1 MSFQYKNPISPN
13 QLSGQQSVD
22 RSKTYGTNFST
33 LSTGGYMEVFSL
45 NELYYT
51 VPPLTYGPIEYTGN
65 TIPITYS
72 KGSGTTFSYDTLILH
87 SDNISSGRRKLGML
101 VYVYEQN
108 QIYQFLI
115 DNYETLWNSATGST
129 GTTIIS
135 EFGTTMRADSIEN
148 ISFMSGWTANT
159 ISGVSGETNSTAV
172 WKVYS
177 SPVSFTGNTSATC
190 INDLY
195 VENLYGCSPINVNDL
210 LIGNSGVTTTSLT
223 AITIS
228 ATTYLNLPSSPSG
241 SFTGGTVTGA
251 TNFTNGLT
259 ANTISATTY
268 DNLPQD
274 IFVSGGTYDN
284 SIGTATFTNT
294 SGGTFNVVGFFTG
307 YTNIVNTLTTGIGL
321 SADTSSGNITIIN
334 TSPDEIVTLSGGTG
348 ISTGG
353 TYPNFTITN
362 SLPDQTVVLN
372 SGTNINVTGSYPNFT
387 IDVTGLTD
395 NDRYVTGFSYNNNT
409 FTISDNSGST
419 FNSTINVMTGL
430 TVNGT
435 LSATTYSG
443 LGLKSNTV
451 AGTSFTGNP
460 KIFDVVFVTAYP
472 NTNYS
477 IQITGG
483 ISRTFTYA
491 NKTTTGFRINSNANP
506 SFTENVDWVTKSYGE
521 N

>member
-13 QLSGQQSVD
+13 QLTGQQSVD

-51 VPPLTYGPIEYTGN
+51 IPPSTYGPIEYTGN

-72 KGSGTTFSYDTLILH
+72 KGSGTTFSYDTLTLH

-135 EFGTTMRADSIEN
+135 EFGTTMRADSVEN

-172 WKVYS
+172 WKIYS
-177 SPVSFTGNTSATC
+177 TPVSFTGNTSATC

-210 LIGNSGVTTTSLT
+210 LIGNSGITTTSLT

-228 ATTYLNLPSSPSG
+228 ATTYLNLPLSPGG
-241 SFTGGTVTGA
+241 SFTGGTVSGA

-259 ANTISATTY
+259 ATTISATTY
-268 DNLPQD
+268 QNLPINYGSFGLTIDGGGSD
-274 IFVSGGTYDN
+274 IT
-284 SIGTATFTNT
+284 IGNKGYAIIPYNATITGWNVIGNT
-294 SGGTFNVVGFFTG
+294 SGSCVIDVWKTTLGNIPTSGDTITGTEKPTLSSQQINSDLNLTTWTTSVSQYDVIGFNVD
-307 YTNIVNTLTTGIGL
+307 
-321 SADTSSGNITIIN
+321 STS
-334 TSPDEIVTLSGGTG
+334 
-348 ISTGG
+348 
-353 TYPNFTITN
+353 
-362 SLPDQTVVLN
+362 
-372 SGTNINVTGSYPNFT
+372 
-387 IDVTGLTD
+387 GLT
-395 NDRYVTGFSYNNNT
+395 R
-409 FTISDNSGST
+409 
-419 FNSTINVMTGL
+419 
-430 TVNGT
+430 VN
-435 LSATTYSG
+435 LSIY
-443 LGLKSNTV
+443 
-451 AGTSFTGNP
+451 
-460 KIFDVVFVTAYP
+460 
-472 NTNYS
+472 
-477 IQITGG
+477 IT
-483 ISRTFTYA
+483 
-491 NKTTTGFRINSNANP
+491 KQ
-506 SFTENVDWVTKSYGE
+506 
-521 N
+521 

>member
-159 ISGVSGETNSTAV
+159 ISGVSGETNTTAV
-172 WKVYS
+172 WKIYS

-241 SFTGGTVTGA
+241 SFTGGTVSGA

-259 ANTISATTY
+259 ATTISATTY
-268 DNLPQD
+268 QNLPQGSFGLTIDGGGSD
-274 IFVSGGTYDN
+274 IILGNKGYAVIPYNGTITGWEL
-284 SIGTATFTNT
+284 IGNT
-294 SGGTFNVVGFFTG
+294 SGSCVIDVWKTTSGNIPTSGDTITGTEKPTLSSQQINSDLNLTTWTTNVSQYDVVGFNVDS
-307 YTNIVNTLTTGIGL
+307 TNGL
-321 SADTSSGNITIIN
+321 SRVNLSIYIIK
-334 TSPDEIVTLSGGTG
+334 
-348 ISTGG
+348 
-353 TYPNFTITN
+353 
-362 SLPDQTVVLN
+362 Q
-372 SGTNINVTGSYPNFT
+372 
-387 IDVTGLTD
+387 
-395 NDRYVTGFSYNNNT
+395 
-409 FTISDNSGST
+409 
-419 FNSTINVMTGL
+419 
-430 TVNGT
+430 
-435 LSATTYSG
+435 
-443 LGLKSNTV
+443 
-451 AGTSFTGNP
+451 
-460 KIFDVVFVTAYP
+460 
-472 NTNYS
+472 
-477 IQITGG
+477 
-483 ISRTFTYA
+483 
-491 NKTTTGFRINSNANP
+491 
-506 SFTENVDWVTKSYGE
+506 
-521 N
+521 